1 MAVTEEKVSLNVFLD
16 EHCIETYIGD
26 GVAVVTHIVYEW
38 QSALRLPEQK
48 KGCAIWH
55 KRVYLRVRL

>member
-1 MAVTEEKVSLNVFLD
+1 MAVTEEKVSHNVFLD

-26 GVAVVTHIVYEW
+26 VVAVVTHIVYEW

-48 KGCAIWH
+48 KVALFGI
-55 KRVYLRVRL
+55 KEYI

>member
-38 QSALRLPEQK
+38 QSALRLPEQNGGRK
-48 KGCAIWH
+48 
-55 KRVYLRVRL
+55 